1 VPAFLGPNI
10 PKRDKIYLMTTNYA
24 KIEETA
30 ANYSKWSLNMPT
42 FSIQRPSKI
51 HPNWDIWSEI
61 KPSGN
66 PGFRAYGKVLA

>member
-1 VPAFLGPNI
+1 
-10 PKRDKIYLMTTNYA
+10 
-24 KIEETA
+24 
-30 ANYSKWSLNMPT
+30 MPT

-66 PGFRAYGKVLA
+66 PVWNHGEENQAFKNRVGRNCAVQL